1 MTPDPRLDFLVDL
14 RKAARLTQAEVAR
27 RFGLEGNQSYKSVAA
42 WEKGESV
49 PKDSL
54 RARFMRYLWDDL
66 RLHKEPTHFTDCW
79 ALLVECW
86 HWEPLSEAE
95 RADLHLPPLS
105 PDGKPSASTPQTTN
119 VDGAAIGGNV
129 TTNGGPFAG
138 RDQYNFYGLP
148 QLEHFVKLYRTEQD
162 ALDEAAFAA
171 QLTGYLHWVIE
182 RTENIELRG
191 VKLRDGSQTTAL
203 KLAEVYVTLNAELVG
218 NRRNDEP
225 KDLAL
230 EHILTAH
237 NRLAV
242 IGGPGCGKTTVLI
255 YLAWVLANAI
265 VNNDPTW
272 AAEKLGLRLT
282 PRQPTL
288 PLPIYLPLSA
298 YARQR
303 FGSALL
309 PTDNEQTLLDF
320 LPNYLHRNVSS
331 IKALPADFVERLLTS
346 GRHVILLLDGLDE
359 VADEGERRLVREA
372 IENLVTS
379 RQQLRVAVT
388 CRTVAFQGRSVLARG
403 FQQVN
408 VRPLDEEQVALLVR
422 KAYEYQYR
430 EDRLAQQSKT
440 DELLAGIAK
449 LEAEHA
455 RRRQQEERRLIDTP
469 LMVRML
475 LVVHLSDRQL
485 PQHRAELYKR
495 FTDTIIHSDH
505 AFDDSVAEALRKLA
519 GNSPELLRALAFGM
533 HQRGE
538 HQGREIDDAELR
550 ALLKPAFAQKIDAF
564 VTLTRQRGTLL
575 EERDGLYRFL
585 HLAFQEFLAACYLVD
600 DYAEDDG
607 FPAKIRF
614 FSEGQILNS
623 WWREVALL
631 IPGYYL
637 TMERSRL
644 AERFVRMLAGLD
656 ERQPISD
663 WSLDVQLAATE
674 IAATATLEWFP
685 GNKNL
690 CQALVQRLLHFFNT
704 PALLNQ
710 TQPRLRALAGRAL
723 SALGDPRFGADAW
736 FLPNDPLLGFIELPA
751 GRFIMGSDQHQDKE
765 ADENETPPHE
775 MTLPAFY
782 IARYPVT
789 VGQFRAYVKATGE
802 QLRYDYGLSD
812 PDNHPMR
819 YVTWFEATRYCQWLT
834 AALRTWPETPAP
846 LAAKLAQGWQIMLPS
861 EAEWERA
868 ARGRG
873 GRLFPWGDA
882 PVDPNRANYTKTGI
896 GTTSTVGCFPASAT
910 PEGIEELS
918 GNVWE
923 WTRSRYVEYPYPSDE
938 QGRHER
944 ERLQVEGVSN
954 SDWFVQ
960 RSWPYYGSVSDMR
973 ASRRALSLAVD
984 LIDGYSGF
992 RLVVGGAASGS

>member
-1 MTPDPRLDFLVDL
+1 MTPDPRLNFLVDL

-95 RADLHLPPLS
+95 RADLHLPPLTQVNNTS
-105 PDGKPSASTPQTTN
+105 SGTLPTMVAGSTVQGNLSTAG
-119 VDGAAIGGNV
+119 GA
-129 TTNGGPFAG
+129 FAG

-148 QLEHFVKLYRTEQD
+148 QLAHFVKLYRTEQD
-162 ALDEAAFAA
+162 SLDEAAFAA
-171 QLTGYLHWVIE
+171 QLTGYLLWVIE

-218 NRRNDEP
+218 NRRNDEL

-272 AAEKLGLRLT
+272 AAEKLGLRLM
-282 PRQPTL
+282 PQQPTL

-379 RQQLRVAVT
+379 RQQIRVAVT

-430 EDRLAQQSKT
+430 EDRLEQQSKT
-440 DELLAGIAK
+440 AELLAGIAK

-538 HQGREIDDAELR
+538 QQGREIDEADLR
-550 ALLKPAFAQKIDAF
+550 ILLKPVFANKIDAF

-614 FSEGQILNS
+614 FSDGQILNS

-663 WSLDVQLAATE
+663 WSPDVQLAATE
-674 IAATATLEWFP
+674 IAATAALEWFP
-685 GNKNL
+685 DDQSL
-690 CQALVQRLLHFFNT
+690 CQALVQRLLYFFNT

-710 TQPRLRALAGRAL
+710 TEPRLRALAGRAL
-723 SALGDPRFGADAW
+723 AALGDPRFRADGW
-736 FLPNDPLLGFIELPA
+736 FLPADPLLGFIELS
-751 GRFIMGSDQHQDKE
+751 GGTFIMGSDPQQDTE
-765 ADENETPPHE
+765 ASDNETPQYAV
-775 MTLPAFY
+775 TLPTFY
-782 IARYPVT
+782 MARYPVT
-789 VGQFRAYVKATGE
+789 VGQFRAYIEATGK
-802 QLRYDYGLSD
+802 QPRWADLVG
-812 PDNHPMR
+812 PDNHPVNN
-819 YVTWFEATRYCQWLT
+819 VTWFEATRYCQWLT
-834 AALRTWPETPAP
+834 QTLRTWDKTPPA
-846 LAAKLAQGWQIMLPS
+846 LAARLAQGWQIMLPS

-868 ARGRG
+868 ARGSKS
-873 GRLFPWGDA
+873 RLYPWGND
-882 PVDPNRANYTKTGI
+882 PVDPNRANYDETGI
-896 GTTSTVGCFPASAT
+896 ETTSAVGCFPAGAT

-918 GNVWE
+918 GNAWE
-923 WTRSRYVEYPYPSDE
+923 WTRSRYVAYPYPGDE
-938 QGRHER
+938 QGRSER
-944 ERLQVEGVSN
+944 ERVTAEGIEST
-954 SDWFVQ
+954 DRFVQ
-960 RSWPYYGSVSDMR
+960 RGGSHYSNVSSLR
-973 ASRRALSLAVD
+973 APRRVDFLAGSIGD
-984 LIDGYSGF
+984 NNGL
-992 RLVVGGAASGS
+992 RLVVGGAAPGS